1 MVSLLIDGYY
11 MKKSEANIQLK
22 KYIKIIYAK
31 DWQYMPSQ
39 LIIKNVLVLI

>member
-1 MVSLLIDGYY
+1 MVSLSIDGYY
-11 MKKSEANIQLK
+11 MKKSEANIQL
-22 KYIKIIYAK
+22 KIIYAK

>member
-1 MVSLLIDGYY
+1 MVSLSIDGYY

-22 KYIKIIYAK
+22 KKIIYAK